1 MADLK
6 INYQYFLDNKNHL
19 IKEYC
24 NKYVVIVDAK
34 VVNSFD
40 DENEAYRYS
49 VNEYGLGKFIIQ
61 LCSPNES
68 DYSMTFHSR
77 VSFEQI

>member
-6 INYQYFLDNKNHL
+6 KYYQYFLDNKNSL
-19 IKEYC
+19 IQKYS
-24 NKYVVIVDAK
+24 NKYIVIVDSG

-49 VNEYGLGKFIIQ
+49 VDKYGLGNFIIQ
-61 LCSPNES
+61 LCSPNEC

-77 VSFEQI
+77 VSFV

>member
-1 MADLK
+1 MDLK
-6 INYQYFLDNKNHL
+6 KNYLYFLDNKKSL
-19 IKEYC
+19 IKEYS
-24 NKYVVIVDAK
+24 NKHIVIVNCK

-49 VNEYGLGKFIIQ
+49 VEKYGLGNFIIQ
-61 LCSPNES
+61 LCSPNEG

-77 VSFEQI
+77 VAFV

>member
-6 INYQYFLDNKNHL
+6 QNYQYFLDNKQSL
-19 IKEYC
+19 IEKYC
-24 NKYVVIVDAK
+24 NKYIVIVNRQ

-40 DENEAYRYS
+40 DENIAYRES
-49 VNEYGLGKFIIQ
+49 VSKYGLGNFIIQ
-61 LCSPNES
+61 LCSPNEC

-77 VSFEQI
+77 VSFA